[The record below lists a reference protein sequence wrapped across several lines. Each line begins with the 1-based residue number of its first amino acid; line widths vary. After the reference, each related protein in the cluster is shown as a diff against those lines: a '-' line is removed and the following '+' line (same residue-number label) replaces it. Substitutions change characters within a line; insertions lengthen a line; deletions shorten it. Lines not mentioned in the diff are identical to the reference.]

1 MTGRTTDDELLERL
15 GHALAP
21 EARQPPESSVAAV
34 RAQAEAAA
42 LPPPTPLPA
51 RSKRWRQPVTW
62 VAAAAV
68 AAASFA
74 AGVLLADDLPRPVR
88 GAAHAIGLP
97 VESNDLV
104 DARAALDRLGLALAV
119 GDAEAAREADAEM
132 VRLVQALNADERA
145 KVEPVA
151 HEVHLRALE
160 LIGG

>member
-1 MTGRTTDDELLERL
+1 M
-15 GHALAP
+15 P
-21 EARQPPESSVAAV
+21 EARQPPEAS
-34 RAQAEAAA
+34 
-42 LPPPTPLPA
+42 
-51 RSKRWRQPVTW
+51 
-62 VAAAAV
+62 
-68 AAASFA
+68 ASFA

-97 VESNDLV
+97 VESNELV
-104 DARAALDRLGLALAV
+104 DARAAQDRLGLALAG

-132 VRLVQALNADERA
+132 VRLVKALNADERA